1 MTTFRRVA
9 GTIAVAALLVWSWL
23 DTKTYTGPESLA
35 ATRWRVA
42 AFAVTLAGY
51 VAWSHSG
58 GKRNGVR

>member
-1 MTTFRRVA
+1 MTTLRRVA

-42 AFAVTLAGY
+42 AFTVMLAGY
-51 VAWSHSG
+51 VAWSSPG
-58 GKRNGVR
+58 TKRNGVR

>member
-1 MTTFRRVA
+1 MITLRRVA
-9 GTIAVAALLVWSWL
+9 GSVAVTALLVWSWL

-42 AFAVTLAGY
+42 AFAVMVAGY
-51 VAWSHSG
+51 AAWSHAG